1 MMNPI
6 KALLVSV
13 YLVFSLSSGNTA
25 FAGAAQM
32 GTMPP
37 IDNTIAH
44 LEAAI
49 KAVDA
54 NEPDTAQE
62 HMKAAG
68 QSSKDI
74 IGGSLEV
81 KAQRGSRAIATAR
94 RQTREGDTAG
104 AVASLKEAVTIF
116 QSLRGPNKAGGRG
129 GLK

>member
-1 MMNPI
+1 MNPI
-6 KALLVSV
+6 KALLISGCMV
-13 YLVFSLSSGNTA
+13 LALSSGNTA
-25 FAGAAQM
+25 IAGSAQA

-54 NEPDTAQE
+54 NELETAQE

-81 KAQRGSRAIATAR
+81 KAQRGSRAIAPFHSPRTTALS
-94 RQTREGDTAG
+94 
-104 AVASLKEAVTIF
+104 ASP
-116 QSLRGPNKAGGRG
+116 GP
-129 GLK
+129 